1 MFCQKVIENPYSE
14 GILYQTN
21 RIARI
26 MPDGTVDFLEESG
39 RIVATEGIRGRRYFD
54 LIKLEDTLRDYP
66 GILDAAGY
74 LKFDKETNEMK
85 LCVDLRVSY
94 SSENSISEDAIREY
108 VKEKCGEL
116 LVPAEINM

>member
-39 RIVATEGIRGRRYFD
+39 RIVKSFD
-54 LIKLEDTLRDYP
+54 YC
-66 GILDAAGY
+66 AG
-74 LKFDKETNEMK
+74 
-85 LCVDLRVSY
+85 S
-94 SSENSISEDAIREY
+94 
-108 VKEKCGEL
+108 
-116 LVPAEINM
+116 